1 MANFSTR
8 KGHCIYTRMSG
19 IHSSSTDCKTKH
31 QSTETTEPW
40 QTPGELGGG
49 GAPHIKGDARRLA

>member
-40 QTPGELGGG
+40 QTPGEGE
-49 GAPHIKGDARRLA
+49 IKGIKSEHDIK